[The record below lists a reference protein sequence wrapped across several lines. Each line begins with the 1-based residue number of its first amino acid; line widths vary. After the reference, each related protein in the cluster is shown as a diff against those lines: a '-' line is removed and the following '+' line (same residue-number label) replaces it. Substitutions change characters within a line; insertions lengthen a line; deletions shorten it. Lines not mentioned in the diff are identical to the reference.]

1 MEMNTLGWS
10 SEAGNPNIQDLKENL
25 AKAEREAPGTLRLA
39 QRNSNET
46 SVWENC
52 FTTKI
57 SESAFF
63 ERKFLFSCFCQRF
76 LPLISEQTHVVLLHS
91 TYLTSLT

>member
-39 QRNSNET
+39 QWNSNET
-46 SVWENC
+46 NVWENC
-52 FTTKI
+52 FTTNAEI
-57 SESAFF
+57 SESAFL
-63 ERKFLFSCFCQRF
+63 KGNFCLALSVKYFCR
-76 LPLISEQTHVVLLHS
+76 
-91 TYLTSLT
+91 